1 MESHMQL
8 VLKRKFPVVASQ
20 TLILLIGTVASLCIH
35 NMNTI
40 PRILAIRSSMEFAQA
55 PQPTTHS
62 NMSRALKLNDL
73 QDLSKMYEAEFNN
86 PDLHD
91 RILIFDVV
99 ASENASNG
107 NDSTDESDGETS
119 ETEKN
124 EVLNDQKKTGIEDC
138 ENALKYENGKLYLI
152 TDVHPY
158 QSNVSFCF
166 NHGLT

>member
-8 VLKRKFPVVASQ
+8 VLKQKFPVVASQ
-20 TLILLIGTVASLCIH
+20 TLILLIGTVASLYIY
-35 NMNTI
+35 NTNTI
-40 PRILAIRSSMEFAQA
+40 HRILAIRSMEFAQA
-55 PQPTTHS
+55 PQSTTHS
-62 NMSRALKLNDL
+62 NISRALKLNDL

-119 ETEKN
+119 ETERN

-138 ENALKYENGKLYLI
+138 ENAPKYENGKFYLMPI
-152 TDVHPY
+152 
-158 QSNVSFCF
+158 
-166 NHGLT
+166 LTKAMFHFVLTIV